1 MQKFVAIA
9 ALAALAGTA
18 SARIDLALWT
28 FETSIP
34 TNAGPHAAEGGLFA
48 ASSFASGNTGGT
60 YSNPVGNGSV
70 ESFSSNGWNA
80 NEYYQ
85 FTTSTLGYQN
95 ISITWDQ
102 ARSSTG
108 PADFRLAFSTDGVN
122 FTGLL
127 DYVVLANDAAN
138 GGVWTSPGSGGTR
151 ISNYT
156 NTAVI
161 PAPNAASL
169 TVRLIS
175 LLTPSSANGTNRVDN
190 VQIAGDLIPTPG
202 AVALAGVAGLVS
214 IRRRRTA

>member
-9 ALAALAGTA
+9 ALTALAGTA

-34 TNAGPHAAEGGLFA
+34 ANAGPHTAEAGLFA
-48 ASSFASGNTGGT
+48 ASSFASGTTGGT
-60 YSNPVGNGSV
+60 YSNPVGNGSN
-70 ESFSSNGWNA
+70 ESFSSNGWNT

-108 PADFRLAFSTDGVN
+108 PADFRIAFSTDGVN

-127 DYVVLANDAAN
+127 DYAVLFNDASN
-138 GGVWTSPGSGGTR
+138 GGAWSSINPRV
-151 ISNYT
+151 SNYT
-156 NTAVI
+156 NTVAI

-175 LLTPSSANGTNRVDN
+175 LVSAASTGTNRVDN
-190 VQIAGDLIPTPG
+190 VQITGDLIPTPG
-202 AVALAGVAGLVS
+202 AVALAGIAGLVS